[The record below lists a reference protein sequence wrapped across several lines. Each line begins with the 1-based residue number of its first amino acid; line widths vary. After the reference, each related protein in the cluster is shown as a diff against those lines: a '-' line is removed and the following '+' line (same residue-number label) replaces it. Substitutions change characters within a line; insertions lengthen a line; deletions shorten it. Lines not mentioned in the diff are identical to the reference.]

1 MDELMLMDRS
11 RVLHE
16 ALEQSG
22 WENPEEVIQRVKRLD
37 LGLPAEDEFAVI
49 CSWLGKCSLVH
60 KLDQQQIPKSSRET
74 YQVPDLLAVFNT
86 DNNQYKVL
94 IEVKT
99 KQDKNLTLRARDREK
114 LIKYGELLDI
124 PILFAWKHHSIWTL
138 FDISLFERFNKNYRV
153 NFFSALSNSLMSL
166 LAGDMH
172 YQLGDGVGLHLKFR
186 KDEIHESD
194 GDTET
199 WKTRIEDIYL
209 QDYNGDKNYTFS
221 PRTLS
226 ILNTCELDENTE
238 VDDETIMQSFTVRS
252 EVGNVAHR
260 AIETLL
266 KLKKSDAENNIHWR
280 SLLVDESPLHS
291 ISNFQNALD
300 EALSQKLVKY
310 IIIQQ
315 PQKYPLFI
323 KDDDKTGVTD
333 VSK

>member
-11 RVLHE
+11 RILHE
-16 ALEQSG
+16 ALEQCG
-22 WENPEEVIQRVKRLD
+22 WENADQVVQRVLRLD

-60 KLDQQQIPKSSRET
+60 KLDQQQIPKSSKET
-74 YQVPDLLAVFNT
+74 FQVPDLLAVFNT
-86 DNNQYKVL
+86 DNNQYRVL

-99 KQDKNLTLRARDREK
+99 KQDENLTLRAKDRER
-114 LIKYGELLDI
+114 LIKYSELLGI
-124 PILFAWKHHSIWTL
+124 PILFAWKRHSIWTL

-172 YQLGDGVGLHLKFR
+172 YQLGDGVGLHLKLR

-199 WKTRIEDIYL
+199 WKTKIEDVYL

-238 VDDETIMQSFTVRS
+238 IDDETIRQSFTVRS
-252 EVGNVAHR
+252 DVGNVAHR

-291 ISNFQNALD
+291 ISNFQKALD
-300 EALSQKLVKY
+300 EALNLKFVKY
-310 IIIQQ
+310 IFILQ
-315 PQKYPLFI
+315 PQKYPDFI
-323 KDDDKTGVTD
+323 KDDDKA
-333 VSK
+333 KRIN

>member
-11 RVLHE
+11 RILHE
-16 ALEQSG
+16 ALEQCG
-22 WENPEEVIQRVKRLD
+22 WENADQVVQRVLRLD

-60 KLDQQQIPKSSRET
+60 KLDQQQIPKSSKENF
-74 YQVPDLLAVFNT
+74 QVPDLLAVFNT
-86 DNNQYKVL
+86 DNNQYRVL

-99 KQDKNLTLRARDREK
+99 KQDENLTLRAKDRER
-114 LIKYGELLDI
+114 LIKYSELLGI
-124 PILFAWKHHSIWTL
+124 PILFAWKRHSIWTL

-172 YQLGDGVGLHLKFR
+172 YQLGDGVGLHLKLR

-199 WKTRIEDIYL
+199 WKTKIEDVYL

-238 VDDETIMQSFTVRS
+238 IDDETIRQSFTVRS
-252 EVGNVAHR
+252 DVGNVAHR

-291 ISNFQNALD
+291 ISNFQKALD
-300 EALSQKLVKY
+300 EALNLKFVKY
-310 IIIQQ
+310 IFILQ
-315 PQKYPLFI
+315 PQKYPDFI
-323 KDDDKTGVTD
+323 KDDDKAKGIN
-333 VSK
+333 

>member
-1 MDELMLMDRS
+1 M
-11 RVLHE
+11 
-16 ALEQSG
+16 
-22 WENPEEVIQRVKRLD
+22 
-37 LGLPAEDEFAVI
+37 
-49 CSWLGKCSLVH
+49 
-60 KLDQQQIPKSSRET
+60 
-74 YQVPDLLAVFNT
+74 LAVFNT

-114 LIKYGELLDI
+114 LIKYGELLGI

-186 KDEIHESD
+186 KDEMHERD

-310 IIIQQ
+310 ILIQQ
-315 PQKYPLFI
+315 PQKYPSFI
-323 KDDDKTGVTD
+323 KDDDKAGGN
-333 VSK
+333 

>member
-11 RVLHE
+11 RILHE
-16 ALEQSG
+16 ALEQCG
-22 WENPEEVIQRVKRLD
+22 WENADQVVQRVLRLD

-60 KLDQQQIPKSSRET
+60 KLDQQQIPKSSKET
-74 YQVPDLLAVFNT
+74 FQVPDLLAVFNT
-86 DNNQYKVL
+86 DNNQYRVL

-99 KQDKNLTLRARDREK
+99 KQDENLTLRAKDRER
-114 LIKYGELLDI
+114 LITYSELLGI
-124 PILFAWKHHSIWTL
+124 PILFAWKRHSIWTL
-138 FDISLFERFNKNYRV
+138 FDISLFERFNKNYCV

-172 YQLGDGVGLHLKFR
+172 YQLGDGVGLHLKLR

-199 WKTRIEDIYL
+199 WKTKIEDVYL

-238 VDDETIMQSFTVRS
+238 IDDETIRQSFTVRS
-252 EVGNVAHR
+252 DVGNVAHR

-291 ISNFQNALD
+291 ISNFQKALD
-300 EALSQKLVKY
+300 EALNLKFVKY
-310 IIIQQ
+310 IFILQ
-315 PQKYPLFI
+315 PQKYPDFI
-323 KDDDKTGVTD
+323 KDDDKAKGIN
-333 VSK
+333 